1 MHKLTCGVDCAV
13 CMERCTW
20 NKKEPRKNV
29 FWLSCQHGFHR
40 DCITTWVASGHLS
53 CPLCRATPSNLVIL
67 FSLEPEVFPYGTLIT
82 PCGATAWLAL
92 SHEVEGWEAELSKA
106 SDGARSL
113 YSCAPTRQLED
124 DLQGAAYT
132 ASVQQPVF
140 LSEAEDYQGEA
151 EDYQGA
157 AEDYRSAAED
167 YRGAA
172 EDYRGAAEETAS
184 YDEAAAEAWLH
195 EEDAY
200 QAYVEDRL
208 HEIAQERQEMQ
219 GDIEEHYHSQAESD
233 DELYFADIVWEQGQE
248 PSEASAAALLRHEN

>member
-20 NKKEPRKNV
+20 SKKEPRKNV

-67 FSLEPEVFPYGTLIT
+67 FSLEPEVFPHGTLIM

-132 ASVQQPVF
+132 ASVQQPAF
-140 LSEAEDYQGEA
+140 LREAEDY
-151 EDYQGA
+151 Y
-157 AEDYRSAAED
+157 
-167 YRGAA
+167 
-172 EDYRGAAEETAS
+172 GAAEETAS

-195 EEDAY
+195 AEDAY
-200 QAYVEDRL
+200 QAYIEDRL
-208 HEIAQERQEMQ
+208 HEIQQERQEMQ
-219 GDIEEHYHSQAESD
+219 GDIEEHYHSQPESDD
-233 DELYFADIVWEQGQE
+233 DELYFAEIIVWEQGQDQE
-248 PSEASAAALLRHEN
+248 PSEASAALLHEN